1 MALQQRTV
9 VDPPKSS
16 FRDVH
21 QARILIVDDQ
31 LANVALVEEFLDGAA
46 YHDVISTTDPRQVVA
61 LFEEFQP
68 DIVLLDLHMPHLDG
82 FAVMDQLRGRIPPE
96 TYLPILVLTTD
107 ISRAAKQDALS
118 RGARDFVSKPF
129 DSTEVVLRIR
139 NLLETRFLH
148 QQLAARTRLVRE
160 LLGRYV
166 ADSVV
171 EHLLADPDRA
181 RLGGQRADATVLFGD
196 LRGFT
201 ALIEPRPAEEA
212 VALINSFLSPMVEV
226 LFEHGGTLD
235 KFRGDGIMAI
245 FGVPESRPDDAL
257 RAVRAAVA
265 MQQRVGE
272 TAVPGM
278 SGRRLQMGIGINS
291 GPVIAGNIGSPQ
303 RHDFT
308 VVGDVVNLA
317 ARFETSAGPGQI
329 LITEHTFQRVAGQVE
344 VLPLGTLRVSGK
356 TEWVPAYQVLRIS
369 A

>member
-1 MALQQRTV
+1 MVLQQV
-9 VDPPKSS
+9 VDQPPSS
-16 FRDVH
+16 SPDLHR
-21 QARILIVDDQ
+21 ARILIVDDQ
-31 LANVALVEEFLDGAA
+31 LGNVVLVEEFLNRAG
-46 YHDVISTTDPRQVVA
+46 YHDVLSTTDPRRVVA
-61 LFEEFQP
+61 LFKEYQP

-82 FAVMDQLRGRIPPE
+82 FAVMDQLRDRIPPE

-107 ISRAAKQDALS
+107 ISREAKQDALS

-148 QQLAARTRLVRE
+148 QQVAARTRLVRE

-166 ADSVV
+166 ADTVV
-171 EHLLADPDRA
+171 EHLLADPSRA
-181 RLGGQRADATVLFGD
+181 QLGGQRTEATVLFGD

-201 ALIEPRPAEEA
+201 ALIEPLPAEEA
-212 VALINSFLSPMVEV
+212 VALINDFLTPMVDV

-245 FGVPESRPDDAL
+245 FGVPESREDDAL
-257 RAVRAAVA
+257 RAVKAALA
-265 MQQRVGE
+265 MQRRIGGM
-272 TAVPGM
+272 AVPNAP
-278 SGRRLQMGIGINS
+278 GRRFQMGIGINS

-308 VVGDVVNLA
+308 VVGDVVNVA
-317 ARFETSAGPGQI
+317 ARFEGSAGPGQI

-356 TEWVPAYQVLRIS
+356 TEWVAAYQVLKVL